1 MKGKVDMKEYETT
14 RAHQFYLYEE
24 DWEYIISKTL
34 DMADGTNTVTSSD
47 ALRKIIREH
56 RSWAEGLKRI
66 AQDGNGETN

>member
-1 MKGKVDMKEYETT
+1 MKEYETT
-14 RAHQFYLYEE
+14 RAHRFFLYKADIDYIFSIRAAQMNE
-24 DWEYIISKTL
+24 D
-34 DMADGTNTVTSSD
+34 MVVNDGSE